1 MKLTI
6 ILQQSE
12 KYQLKMF
19 FIRENVTKVWIF
31 NIINFKTQDVILNQF
46 YENENN
52 QNESHSKMLVLP

>member
-1 MKLTI
+1 
-6 ILQQSE
+6 
-12 KYQLKMF
+12 MF